1 MGKRVIST
9 WTNAM
14 EMVRQT
20 QSCPSASLLLPG
32 PSSPLPQSS
41 DHPLCQ
47 YSCGFF
53 WVGSSLRPLNLELAP
68 WGGIALHTYSSLI
81 NSKPSALCPH
91 LNLLELAKS
100 CRESTG

>member
-14 EMVRQT
+14 GMVRQT
-20 QSCPSASLLLPG
+20 QRCPSPSLLLPG
-32 PSSPLPQSS
+32 PSSPLPHPS

-47 YSCGFF
+47 CSCGFC
-53 WVGSSLRPLNLELAP
+53 WTSSILRPRNLQLTP
-68 WGGIALHTYSSLI
+68 WGGIALHTYSNLI
-81 NSKPSALCPH
+81 NGEPSALCPL

-100 CRESTG
+100 CMEGTG